1 MSGMSFHI
9 RDLYPNQGL
18 QDTRTQTQPEAY
30 DKAALEYDDHKDREV
45 IEAETKNETPAKKIY
60 MGIAIL
66 GLLAIGLGLM
76 HD

>member
-1 MSGMSFHI
+1 MAMDFFA

-18 QDTRTQTQPEAY
+18 QDTRTATQPEAY
-30 DKAALEYDDHKDREV
+30 DKAALEYDDSAAREKV
-45 IEAETKNETPAKKIY
+45 EAETKSDTPAKKIY
-60 MGIAIL
+60 MAVAVL

>member
-1 MSGMSFHI
+1 MSGLNFYA

-18 QDTRTQTQPEAY
+18 QDTRTNTQPEAY
-30 DKAALEYDDHKDREV
+30 DKQALEYDDSATREMV
-45 IEAETKNETPAKKIY
+45 EAETRNDTPAKKVW
-60 MGIAIL
+60 MSVAIL

>member
-1 MSGMSFHI
+1 MGLDFFV
-9 RDLYPNQGL
+9 RDMYPNRGL

-30 DKAALEYDDHKDREV
+30 DKKALEYDDSADREV
-45 IEAETKNETPAKKIY
+45 IEAETKNDTPAKKIY
-60 MGIAIL
+60 MAVAIL